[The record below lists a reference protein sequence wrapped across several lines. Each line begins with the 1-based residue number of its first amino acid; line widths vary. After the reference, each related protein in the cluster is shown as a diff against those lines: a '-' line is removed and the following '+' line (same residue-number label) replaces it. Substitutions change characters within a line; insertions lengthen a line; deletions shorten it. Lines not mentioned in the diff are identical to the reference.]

1 METLRRS
8 DATPCRGALLLLLL
22 LMQIT
27 DTSRRTVSSS
37 QRSSHQV
44 GKHLDRLLSFRFV
57 IFTKLTSIFGAIK
70 LDRSVKWAPSL
81 TMFLLLYGLTSTSTT
96 AISLGTIM
104 PKIGLRQFTHLS
116 VKYVVSIVFAFLL
129 FAEFY
134 VRIARAF

>member
-8 DATPCRGALLLLLL
+8 DATPCRGALLLLL